1 MRIIQP
7 IIHKVLDSGLHKET
21 RLDDKSFELL
31 LEIQKVLSVF
41 EPIGDD
47 EVRKI
52 WLEIPRGTAEEWK
65 AFDDEMCGYSDDEDD
80 DLQSYQKTLD
90 EYYPRETEWFYLAT
104 STYRENTF
112 LNISDRCRE
121 YVIMTNRDLER
132 NGYAYDMTWFLNPLL
147 ELVKTRVAEILESPD
162 AYYKHIEA
170 ARPYRQ
176 RSGKIRSR
184 DLNAIIPPKQIYDGD
199 KEKAISIMKELI
211 RRKEVYETV
220 KDITDLPSDYWNQND
235 VPAPFEAMTIRLFCK
250 YYRIADTLFWS
261 DSESEL
267 FKKRSEIHDDV
278 EYYVDYG
285 LHKKLDDYDLDSV
298 QDFKK
303 FAKDHYGELGFS
315 RMNVGS
321 TNFYTNGKWLLTFGI
336 SYSAYVDVGLKIAIA
351 LFESGAPF
359 IYYDA
364 ETTLHVLEETGWVRL
379 EPHTFHD
386 YLQGGEDEGVFPLPY
401 VEFCDGENEI
411 SREQFNQIVEKAV
424 WEPEVKLV
432 LDKVIPLENGIYD
445 LVRDEVDSPMTVSQV
460 RKLIEQKFKTYLSVE
475 RNDKTGE
482 YYFIPPRR
490 NGEYVPEDKNRKY
503 YATFNEAM
511 SALILK
517 FNEINRQQ

>member
-1 MRIIQP
+1 MKIIQP
-7 IIHKVLDSGLHKET
+7 IIHKVLGSGLHKET

-65 AFDDEMCGYSDDEDD
+65 AFDDEMCDYSDDEDD

-90 EYYPRETEWFYLAT
+90 EYYPREIEWFYLAT
-104 STYRENTF
+104 STYRGNTF

-121 YVIMTNRDLER
+121 YVIMTNRDIER
-132 NGYAYDMTWFLNPLL
+132 NGYAYDMTWLLNPLL
-147 ELVKTRVAEILESPD
+147 ELVKTRVAEIVKSPE
-162 AYYKHIEA
+162 AYYQHIEA

-184 DLNAIIPPKQIYDGD
+184 DLNAIIKVKQIDIGD

-211 RRKEVYETV
+211 RRKEVYETA
-220 KDITDLPSDYWNQND
+220 KDISDLPSDYWNQNG
-235 VPAPFEAMTIRLFCK
+235 VPDPFETMTIRLFCK

-267 FKKRSEIHDDV
+267 FKKRSEIQDDV

-285 LHKKLDDYDLDSV
+285 IHKKLDDYDLDSV

-321 TNFYTNGKWLLTFGI
+321 TNYYTNGKWLLTFGI

-424 WEPEVKLV
+424 WEQDAKLV
-432 LDKVIPLENGIYD
+432 LDKVIPLESGIYE
-445 LVRDEVDSPMTVSQV
+445 LVRDEVDNPMTVSQV

-475 RNDKTGE
+475 RDDETGE
-482 YYFIPPRR
+482 YYYMPPRR
-490 NGEYVPEDKNRKY
+490 DGEYVSEDKERKY

-511 SALILK
+511 SALMLK
-517 FNEINRQQ
+517 FNEIYRQQ